1 VLSIH
6 FRCAAVSA
14 ARGLNG
20 PARGDDGAGRGVG
33 DGRGGMDAAT
43 VDGVGLQEIELTSD
57 ASEARTRNVLA
68 RSGCWAMW

>member
-1 VLSIH
+1 MLSIH
-6 FRCAAVSA
+6 FRWAVVSA

-20 PARGDDGAGRGVG
+20 PARGDPGAGRGVG

-43 VDGVGLQEIELTSD
+43 VDGEGLQEIELTAD
-57 ASEARTRNVLA
+57 ASKARKRRVLA

>member
-1 VLSIH
+1 MLSIH
-6 FRCAAVSA
+6 FRCAVVSA

-20 PARGDDGAGRGVG
+20 PARGDGGAESGVG

-43 VDGVGLQEIELTSD
+43 VDGVGLQEIERTTD
-57 ASEARTRNVLA
+57 ASEARTRYALA